1 VQQPAGVILA
11 RINASVTRLSMS
23 PYSICVSSVVPG
35 ACGGQSLTN
44 EGPMNTS
51 VPAQEEMEPRRIVWW
66 HYERGEQ
73 ETTSCLACCLGG
85 EYLFRPFA
93 SAGAG
98 DVCRFADAADLLN
111 RHAAIERQLFAA
123 GWHLVRFMH
132 QPAEIPAALRSPTD
146 LPTRYTIVDGRLQP
160 SHIVR
165 VIQNSHA
172 PQS

>member
-1 VQQPAGVILA
+1 VF
-11 RINASVTRLSMS
+11 RL
-23 PYSICVSSVVPG
+23 
-35 ACGGQSLTN
+35 
-44 EGPMNTS
+44 
-51 VPAQEEMEPRRIVWW
+51 
-66 HYERGEQ
+66 
-73 ETTSCLACCLGG
+73 
-85 EYLFRPFA
+85 FA
-93 SAGAG
+93 SSGA
-98 DVCRFADAADLLN
+98 DEIRRFASAADLLN
-111 RHAAIERQLFAA
+111 CHVSIERQLFAA